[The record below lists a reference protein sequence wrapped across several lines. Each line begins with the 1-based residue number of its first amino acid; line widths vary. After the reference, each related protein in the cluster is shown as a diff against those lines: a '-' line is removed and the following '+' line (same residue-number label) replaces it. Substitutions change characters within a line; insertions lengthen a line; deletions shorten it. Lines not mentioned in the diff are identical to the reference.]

1 MTSAHHSQ
9 SVNTSAQGP
18 DAWLQALLSVAYDM
32 HVAPSPEEARLAFL
46 SAAGQPLQHAACI
59 AAQAIGLRA
68 HTMKPRKFILLK
80 PLTPVLAQLHDGAVI
95 VIKRIESAKKAVIAI
110 VTATGLA
117 EHTVACDWLDGAVD
131 GAVVCI
137 ASVGKARDARIDAF
151 LAPYQRSWFRAM
163 LSKHLVRYFELAGGA
178 AFANVLAL
186 ATAIYAMQI
195 WDRVIP
201 AQSAPTLWVLTFG
214 VAIALAFEL
223 LLKMMRVAISDN
235 FGKSMDLQI
244 SSLFFTRALYLR
256 NDKRPKSS
264 GTLITQLRELDQV
277 RELLTS
283 TTLAALFELPFIA
296 IFMIVIA
303 LIGGPLVYVVL
314 AVVPIVL
321 FLCVLVQRPLAR
333 LSREGMRESAL
344 RNAMLVEAI
353 ERIEDIKALQAEQR
367 FAALWQEVN
376 AAAGVT
382 GLRQRFLSAL
392 LMNGTQTV
400 QQVAYVAVLV
410 VGVHI
415 VLANGMTTGA
425 LLACSILTSRTI
437 APLAQI
443 ASVFTKLQS
452 AKVARDGLDR
462 LLRLP
467 TDQGGDGQRFHR
479 PVLSGSFE
487 FDNVIHTYDE
497 AKRPALSVQH
507 LSIKPGERIALL
519 GRIGSGK
526 STLLKLAG
534 GLMPP
539 TEGRILLDGSD
550 LAAIECADVRRDIGT
565 LYQDSGLFYG
575 TIRSNLKLAAPDAPD
590 TAFATA
596 LDVACAN
603 TALFGQAQG
612 LDHVINEG
620 GRGLS
625 SGQRQSLLL
634 ARMLVR
640 SPRLLLLD
648 EPTSA
653 FDENTERQFVANLKQ
668 WLGSRG
674 LIVAT
679 HRHAVLDIVDRI
691 VVLDGGKVVL
701 DGPRDDVLRLLS
713 GRPSAPPLTS
723 ISPVPA
729 TRSAENVASMPPKG
743 HVNAR

>member
-1 MTSAHHSQ
+1 MTSPQHQHDTPTAGRGQ
-9 SVNTSAQGP
+9 RP
-18 DAWLQALLSVAYDM
+18 WLDALLLVANGM

-46 SAAGQPLQHAACI
+46 SAVGQPAQLALCV

-68 HTMKPRKFILLK
+68 HVATLRKSILLK
-80 PLTPVLAQLHDGAVI
+80 PLTPCIAQLEDGSVVI
-95 VIKRIESAKKAVIAI
+95 IKRIESKRRAAI
-110 VTATGLA
+110 LVLTPTG
-117 EHTVACDWLDGAVD
+117 TVERIVECKWLDGVVD
-131 GAVVCI
+131 GPVVC
-137 ASVGKARDARIDAF
+137 VGSAGQARDARIDAF
-151 LAPYQRSWFRAM
+151 LAPYRRSWFGAM
-163 LSKHLVRYFELAGGA
+163 LSKHLMRYLELAGGA
-178 AFANVLAL
+178 AFANILAL

-235 FGKSMDLQI
+235 FGKVMDLQI
-244 SSLFFTRALYLR
+244 SGLFFTRALYLR

-264 GTLITQLRELDQV
+264 GTLITQLRELEQI

-296 IFMIVIA
+296 IFMLVIA
-303 LIGGPLVYVVL
+303 LIGGPLVYVVA

-321 FLCVLVQRPLAR
+321 VLCMLVQRPLAR
-333 LSREGMRESAL
+333 LSREGMREGAL

-353 ERIEDIKALQAEQR
+353 ERIEDIKAMQAEQR
-367 FAALWQEVN
+367 FSTQWQEVN

-392 LMNGTQTV
+392 LMNGTQTI

-443 ASVFTKLQS
+443 AGVFTKLQS

-467 TDQGGDGQRFHR
+467 TDQGGEGERFHR
-479 PVLSGSFE
+479 PVLAGGFE
-487 FDNVIHTYDE
+487 FDRVSHSYDE
-497 AKRPALSVQH
+497 SGRPALQIAH
-507 LSIKPGERIALL
+507 LTIKPGERIALL

-539 TEGRILLDGSD
+539 TEGRILLDGTD
-550 LAAIECADVRRDIGT
+550 MAAIECADVRRDIGT
-565 LYQDSGLFYG
+565 LFQDAGLFYG
-575 TIRSNLKLAAPDAPD
+575 TIRSNLKLAAPAAAD
-590 TAFATA
+590 TAFTA
-596 LDVACAN
+596 ALEIACAN

-612 LDHVINEG
+612 LDHVIHEG

-640 SPRLLLLD
+640 APRVLLLD

-653 FDENTERQFVANLKQ
+653 FDENTERQFLANLRQ
-668 WLGSRG
+668 SLGSRG

-679 HRHAVLDIVDRI
+679 HRNAVLDIVDRI
-691 VVLDGGKVVL
+691 IVLDGGRVVL
-701 DGPRDDVLRLLS
+701 DGPRDDVLRVLS
-713 GRPSAPPLTS
+713 VRAPAAGAQTQPPRTAAVS
-723 ISPVPA
+723 GSPGPHQ
-729 TRSAENVASMPPKG
+729 KG
-743 HVNAR
+743 YVHAG